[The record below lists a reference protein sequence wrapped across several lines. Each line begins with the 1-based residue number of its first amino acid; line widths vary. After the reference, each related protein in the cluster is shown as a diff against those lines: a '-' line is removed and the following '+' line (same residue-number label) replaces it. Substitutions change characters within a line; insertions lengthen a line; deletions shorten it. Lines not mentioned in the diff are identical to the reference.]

1 MKGERLRELYLRAKA
16 LHLEAARDFI
26 ARDYRSFPAY
36 IERFN
41 EILAGARE
49 ELKIEMPFRPLEVRP
64 IPEEM
69 DAYQVSCLGEAA
81 RQMFVMM
88 AYLTLQLRDPREI
101 AHLVQLVR
109 ERLAGPHGEGK
120 EGIVQTMG
128 AALEEGRYEFSAG
141 SPMAAAGGIC
151 TPDYALEAM
160 GTVLEVLSCRSGGE
174 EEVLREMEWRIAA
187 YKTRYEH
194 VILVLHGT
202 SLENA
207 REFERT
213 VEGRHRDVH
222 IFVLEE

>member
-1 MKGERLRELYLRAKA
+1 MKGEGLRELYLKAKA
-16 LHLEAARDFI
+16 LHLEATRDFI

-49 ELKIEMPFRPLEVRP
+49 ELKIEMPFRPLEVHP

-69 DAYQVSCLGEAA
+69 DAYQVSRLGEAA
-81 RQMFVMM
+81 RQMFVMV

-101 AHLVQLVR
+101 AHLVQLVK

-120 EGIVQTMG
+120 EGIVQTLG
-128 AALEEGRYEFSAG
+128 TALEEGRYEFSAG

-160 GTVLEVLSCRSGGE
+160 GTVLEVLSCRAGE
-174 EEVLREMEWRIAA
+174 EEVLRELEWRIAA
-187 YKTRYEH
+187 YEAKYEH
-194 VILVLHGT
+194 VILVLYST
-202 SLENA
+202 ALENA
-207 REFERT
+207 REFERA

>member
-1 MKGERLRELYLRAKA
+1 MKGDGLRELYLRAKA
-16 LHLEAARDFI
+16 LHLEAAKDFVT
-26 ARDYRSFPAY
+26 RDYRSFPAY

-41 EILAGARE
+41 EILARAQE

-69 DAYQVSCLGEAA
+69 DTYQVSSLGETA
-81 RQMFVMM
+81 RQMFVLV

-101 AHLVQLVR
+101 AHLVQLVK

-120 EGIVQTMG
+120 EEIVQTLG
-128 AALEEGRYEFSAG
+128 TALERGRYEFSSG
-141 SPMAAAGGIC
+141 SPVAAAGGIC

-160 GTVLEVLSCRSGGE
+160 GTVLEVLSCRAGK
-174 EEVLREMEWRIAA
+174 EEVLRELEWKIAA
-187 YKTRYEH
+187 YKAKYEH

-202 SLENA
+202 PLENA
-207 REFERT
+207 REFERA
-213 VEGRHRDVH
+213 VEGRHRDVR

>member
-1 MKGERLRELYLRAKA
+1 MKGEGLRELYLRAKA
-16 LHLEAARDFI
+16 LHLEAARDFV

-41 EILAGARE
+41 ETLAGARE

-69 DAYQVSCLGEAA
+69 DAYQVSRLGEAA
-81 RQMFVMM
+81 RQMFVLV

-101 AHLVQLVR
+101 AHLVQLVK

-120 EGIVQTMG
+120 GGIVQTLRT
-128 AALEEGRYEFSAG
+128 ALEEGRYEFSAG

-151 TPDYALEAM
+151 TPDCALEAM
-160 GTVLEVLSCRSGGE
+160 GTVLEVLSCRAGE
-174 EEVLREMEWRIAA
+174 EEVLREMERRIAA
-187 YKTRYEH
+187 YKAKYEH

-202 SLENA
+202 PLENA
-207 REFERT
+207 REFERV